1 MRSHHIGYAVSNIH
15 ESLELF
21 KALGYELVE
30 DPIKDEKRKVEI
42 AFVRNNELLVELIAP
57 LKVQIIKQL
66 NLEDME
72 PDDIDPDEPLFGDG
86 LGLDSIDAL
95 ELIVLLEKEYGIK
108 IENPKDGQKIF
119 YSVRSLA
126 KFITEHQK

>member
-1 MRSHHIGYAVSNIH
+1 M
-15 ESLELF
+15 
-21 KALGYELVE
+21 
-30 DPIKDEKRKVEI
+30 D
-42 AFVRNNELLVELIAP
+42 ELIAQ